1 MKSEIEIRI
10 VTMLDEIAR
19 IIYVTVSAEIA
30 ALLAHHLEVVKLFSK
45 LISLMQGEIWLM
57 I

>member
-10 VTMLDEIAR
+10 GTMFDEIAR

-45 LISLMQGEIWLM
+45 LISLMQGEVWLM